1 MSNSRR
7 SFLSKAAMAAAIA
20 PFAPLAAFG
29 KPMEDAI
36 EKTSKASPPSDLKIE
51 TVTPAFMPGNRMFV
65 KITTNQGINRLW
77 RRS

>member
-36 EKTSKASPPSDLKIE
+36 ERTPKVSPPCRSKNRNCDTRLYAGKQDVMLK
-51 TVTPAFMPGNRMFV
+51 
-65 KITTNQGINRLW
+65 
-77 RRS
+77 

>member
-20 PFAPLAAFG
+20 PFAPLTTFG

-36 EKTSKASPPSDLKIE
+36 EKTPIVSPPADLKIE
-51 TVTPAFMPGNRMFV
+51 
-65 KITTNQGINRLW
+65 KCDIRLYAGETGCMLK
-77 RRS
+77 

>member
-7 SFLSKAAMAAAIA
+7 SFLSKAAMAAAMA

-36 EKTSKASPPSDLKIE
+36 DKTPKFSPPSDLKIE
-51 TVTPAFMPGNRMFV
+51 TVTPAYYQREQDV
-65 KITTNQGINRLW
+65 C
-77 RRS
+77 